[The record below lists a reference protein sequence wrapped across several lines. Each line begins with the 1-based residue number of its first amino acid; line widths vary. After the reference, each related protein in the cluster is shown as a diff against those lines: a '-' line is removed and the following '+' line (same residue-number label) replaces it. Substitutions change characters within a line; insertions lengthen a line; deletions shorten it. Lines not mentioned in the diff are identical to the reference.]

1 MHLTLNASAWQRAGL
16 LDRGLAFALL
26 TLVACLPSV
35 VLADVGCPM
44 KVEVRQA
51 LAAPPSGW
59 TAGLDK
65 LPTEVAGVSVFEGPP
80 EEMADLIPDDGKDA
94 ADTRSD
100 IWNLPQ
106 SDRGYW
112 LVCHYSNTTVIL
124 SRQPPSPAARPSMR
138 SSRPSPAARPGRAVG
153 QMRTRRA
160 VSTREAPSQAD

>member
-1 MHLTLNASAWQRAGL
+1 MQLTPNASAWQRAGL
-16 LDRGLAFALL
+16 LAHGLACALL
-26 TLVACLPSV
+26 TLVACLPSA

-51 LAAPPSGW
+51 LAAPQPGW

-65 LPTEVAGVSVFEGPP
+65 LPTEAAGVSVFEGLP
-80 EEMADLIPDDGKDA
+80 EEMADLVPDDGKDA

-112 LVCHYSNTTVIL
+112 LVCRYSNTTVTL
-124 SRQPPSPAARPSMR
+124 ARQLPATVTRCEAVYEKQQTFAGGAPVVR
-138 SSRPSPAARPGRAVG
+138 SVECGPGG
-153 QMRTRRA
+153 
-160 VSTREAPSQAD
+160 P